1 MNPSIDALLKDPLFQ
16 LNAVL
21 WLTRPLPSGERISPI
36 LHTKGFSV
44 YAIAPLLGPPP
55 EVRLAAEEA
64 GVRMQERLRPDV
76 VLTHEATGKF
86 AFLECKAHSF
96 GTDSST
102 SEQARGLLVVAG
114 PKCAEVLA
122 LAPHQVSG
130 SLLTFVTPESHR
142 EQLGQTLSALVQ
154 ELQDHGLPAG
164 PSSVLGMAADDSN
177 ICLVTDDDACEFF
190 SLPSGCHA
198 FLKREEGT
206 DPRPLYFIPY
216 DPDVAQSEEE
226 RIFCKRVLFERIQS
240 GILAAVGHAHPPTE
254 LTLEAY
260 GMLND
265 AMFGVY
271 GQWENRESG
280 QHMRRL
286 CRQLVDAI
294 AHAVNSAAE
303 GAIVSEPGKGW
314 RVLLHDQDQQ
324 DKVTDALE
332 RFSCETFDLAA
343 EPAAELFG
351 DPEGAAPEPAN

>member
-1 MNPSIDALLKDPLFQ
+1 MNQSLDVLLGDPLFQ

-21 WLTRPLPSGERISPI
+21 WLTRPLPSGDRISPI
-36 LHTKGFSV
+36 LHGRGFTV
-44 YAIAPLLGPPP
+44 YAIAPLLAPPP
-55 EVRLAAEEA
+55 EVRLAADEA

-76 VLTHEATGKF
+76 VLTHEAAGKF

-96 GTDSST
+96 GTGSST

-114 PKCAEVLA
+114 PRCAEVLA
-122 LAPHQVSG
+122 LASRQVSG
-130 SLLTFVTPESHR
+130 SLLALVTPESHR

-154 ELQDHGLPAG
+154 ELQAHGLPAG
-164 PSSVLGMAADDSN
+164 SSSVLGMAADDSN
-177 ICLVTDDDACEFF
+177 VSLVIGDSASEFF

-198 FLKREEGT
+198 FLKREEDT

-216 DPDVAQSEEE
+216 DPDVAQSEGE
-226 RIFCKRVLFERIQS
+226 RAFCKRVLFERIQS
-240 GILAAVGHAHPPTE
+240 SILVAIGHAHPPTV
-254 LTLEAY
+254 LALEAH

-265 AMFGVY
+265 AMFGAY

-294 AHAVNSAAE
+294 ARAVNSAAE
-303 GAIVSEPGKGW
+303 GAVISEPGVGW
-314 RVLLHDQDQQ
+314 KVLLHDQEQQ

-332 RFSCETFDLAA
+332 RFSCETFDLSA
-343 EPAAELFG
+343 EPSAELFG
-351 DPEGAAPEPAN
+351 DPEGAAPESAN